1 MEVKKEVTGYSKKSS
16 LLCAILALPFGI
28 IGVHKFYVGRTKAG
42 FLHIL
47 ASIFFIGIP
56 MVLLDLYKIIK
67 GEFKDIKGKN
77 LKPIPILVRGT
88 YQERFEK
95 NKEYLDETALG
106 KLIRKFELSK
116 EVKQNLKEGNLKE
129 AFNRHSKEKE
139 NKD

>member
-1 MEVKKEVTGYSKKSS
+1 MITS
-16 LLCAILALPFGI
+16 IFGI

-88 YQERFEK
+88 YQERIEK
-95 NKEYLDETALG
+95 NKELLDETALG

>member
-1 MEVKKEVTGYSKKSS
+1 MEVKKEVIDYSKKSS
-16 LLCAILALPFGI
+16 LLCVILALPFGI

-77 LKPIPILVRGT
+77 LKPIAILAKGKT
-88 YQERFEK
+88 YQERFEE
-95 NKEYLDETALG
+95 NKEYLDETAVG
-106 KLIRKFELSK
+106 KWIRGNELSK
-116 EVKQNLKEGNLKE
+116 EVKQSLKEGNLKE
-129 AFNRHSKEKE
+129 AFNKHSKEKDE
-139 NKD
+139 